1 MGVFMDLKAD
11 VFGLVNELEK
21 RAVKVVC
28 AVERAGTT
36 IVVGITNA
44 FGLLVTGLLATV
56 SALVQQFIHASF
68 DVLRSS
74 LEVLLG
80 ELDELT
86 EREVKK

>member
-11 VFGLVNELEK
+11 VFGFVNELEK

-28 AVERAGTT
+28 AVEGAGTQ
-36 IVVGITNA
+36 IVSGVINA
-44 FGLLVTGLLATV
+44 FGLLVTGQLATV
-56 SALVQQFIHASF
+56 SALAQQFIHASF

-74 LEVLLG
+74 LEALLG
-80 ELDELT
+80 ELDELA